1 MIPQCVF
8 FKKYNIQLKSRITVC
23 KIIKQ
28 QGYIV
33 QHREIEPLICN
44 NFKWSRIY
52 KNIESHTH
60 TKVI

>member
-1 MIPQCVF
+1 MCF
-8 FKKYNIQLKSRITVC
+8 FLHTLLNVC

-33 QHREIEPLICN
+33 QHREAEPLICN
-44 NFKWSRIY
+44 DFKWSRIY

-60 TKVI
+60 THKSSLIHLD